1 MSVVASVTSPG
12 FTQEAF
18 DAVMA
23 RVMPGDQLPEGCEL
37 QIAGPVEQG
46 WRVITVW
53 ESPEA
58 FDRFRESKLLPA
70 IRELTDDA
78 TLPPGEE
85 PGVDPVYKLITP

>member
-1 MSVVASVTSPG
+1 
-12 FTQEAF
+12 
-18 DAVMA
+18 
-23 RVMPGDQLPEGCEL
+23 MPGDQLPEGCEL

-58 FDRFRESKLLPA
+58 FDRFRERKLLPA

-78 TLPPGEE
+78 TLRPGEE
-85 PGVDPVYKLITP
+85 PGVDPVYKLITR